1 VWRSHFL
8 PVRQVNGVQT
18 STRSHLPPQHKIT
31 TTTVASLLNTLME
44 LSNHALSKTS
54 EKIEATRSLQFI
66 SNGQTFVMS
75 RSIFNFSSS
84 PLQNAL
90 PNLKDVKK
98 KRFRKL
104 RKRSF
109 APKK

>member
-1 VWRSHFL
+1 VSVVALFAL
-8 PVRQVNGVQT
+8 AANGFQT
-18 STRSHLPPQHKIT
+18 STRSHLPRRHKITT

-54 EKIEATRSLQFI
+54 EKIKATRSLLYQMDKL
-66 SNGQTFVMS
+66 SWCQ
-75 RSIFNFSSS
+75 RSIFNFSS
-84 PLQNAL
+84 PLQNGL

-104 RKRSF
+104 LKRSF